1 MTQTEAGRI
10 PAASSTAQ
18 PIATVTRRVHLPWAD
33 RDYEIRQPPE
43 IDPLLDL
50 IVDDPE
56 QNLPYW
62 AEIWPSGLALADL
75 IEREPGLVA
84 GRTTLELGCGLG
96 LTAIAAVRA
105 GAALTVTDYFGAALD
120 LCLENCAENAG
131 ARPRPVVL
139 NWRDRTA
146 ADRVTGSGRFP
157 VVLAADVLYE
167 RRDIEP
173 LLDLIPRILAEG
185 GVFWLAEPGRPVAA
199 EFLLQAEALGWR
211 RRSLTHPGP
220 WPDAADEGVA
230 VGLHE
235 LRPPD

>member
-1 MTQTEAGRI
+1 VSQAETGHD
-10 PAASSTAQ
+10 PAKSTTTGSV
-18 PIATVTRRVHLPWAD
+18 ATIIRQVRLPWVGREYAV
-33 RDYEIRQPPE
+33 RQPPD

-50 IVDDPE
+50 VVNDPE

-75 IEREPGLVA
+75 IEREPGIVA

-96 LTAIAAVRA
+96 LTAIAALRA
-105 GAALTVTDYFGAALD
+105 GASLTATDYSGTALD
-120 LCLENCAENAG
+120 LCLQNCEANAG
-131 ARPRPVVL
+131 KRPTCLVL

-146 ADRVTGSGRFP
+146 ARQVAAAGRFL
-157 VVLAADVLYE
+157 VVVAADVLYE

-173 LLDLIPRILAEG
+173 LLALIPAVLASG

-199 EFLLQAEALGWR
+199 EFLVRAEALGWQ
-211 RRSLTHPGP
+211 RRSLSHPGP
-220 WPDAADEGVA
+220 WPDDADAGVV

-235 LRPPD
+235 LRLPG